1 MYSTQDFGTTQ
12 QGEIVISAYNELLQE
27 KVAGDEFCWGFYLR
41 IENNSQEEK
50 ELSLFSVFSFE
61 DFSFMG
67 SYCKYDEENNYIYK
81 YAFPTHALYDDKKKL
96 DDKLKYV
103 YLYCDQNINSFET
116 NKYRFYGCED
126 ETEIPLEVKEGKCH
140 NTITQGMESIIGAV
154 ENKFVIGKNERY
166 TVNFIM
172 GVTPHKNEIK
182 KRDRHKY

>member
-1 MYSTQDFGTTQ
+1 
-12 QGEIVISAYNELLQE
+12 
-27 KVAGDEFCWGFYLR
+27 
-41 IENNSQEEK
+41 
-50 ELSLFSVFSFE
+50 
-61 DFSFMG
+61 MG